1 MPRVWFTDSEER
13 TYRKIDDTIYTYI
26 PGQATNKA
34 KRDLMDHIENP
45 ATPLPPDWEILSVD
59 AEPRT
64 PPPILVINTIKPK
77 PKPEPRLRDVR
88 SRIEYAP
95 RGR

>member
-26 PGQATNKA
+26 LGQASNKA

-64 PPPILVINTIKPK
+64 PQPVVVK